1 MPTIQQVAEGYVTL
15 RNNKRAIE
23 KQHKEELA
31 PLNADMKKLEAFML
45 NLLNE
50 QGAQNVSTAEA
61 TVYKSKRVSVKT
73 ENWTDF
79 FEFVQA
85 NEAWHFLTRSVSKTM
100 VQEYLEEEGKLPPG
114 LSISSEQ
121 IIGVRSK

>member
-1 MPTIQQVAEGYVTL
+1 MPTIQQVAEGYVAL
-15 RNNKRAIE
+15 RNQKRALE

-31 PLNADMKKLEAFML
+31 PLNTDMKKLEAFML
-45 NLLNE
+45 NLLTE

-73 ENWTDF
+73 ENWNDF

-114 LSISSEQ
+114 LSISTEQ
-121 IIGVRSK
+121 IIGVRAK

>member
-15 RNNKRAIE
+15 RNQKREVE

-31 PLNADMKKLEAFML
+31 PFNTNLKKMEAFML
-45 NLLNE
+45 DLLNQ

-61 TVYKSKRVSVKT
+61 TVYKSKRVSVKM
-73 ENWTDF
+73 ENWQDF

-100 VQEYLEEEGKLPPG
+100 VQEYLEEEGALPPG
-114 LSISSEQ
+114 LSISTEQ
-121 IIGVRSK
+121 TIGVRSK

>member
-1 MPTIQQVAEGYVTL
+1 MPTIQQVAEGYVAL
-15 RNNKRAIE
+15 RNQKRALE

-31 PLNADMKKLEAFML
+31 PLNTDMKKLEAFML
-45 NLLNE
+45 SLLTE

-73 ENWTDF
+73 ENWNDF

-114 LSISSEQ
+114 LSISTEQ
-121 IIGVRSK
+121 IIGVRAK